1 MRYCENCGKRLHLFK
16 KHNCTG
22 EPANQPN
29 NSIIKLVLIVALL
42 VVVVIVAIFLATKPD
57 AHKIDPFDYT
67 TISYEGYDGI
77 GEVDVVFDSTALI
90 SGIIGEAP
98 SEFAVDAYDEW
109 YNKYREY
116 SENIH
121 LQTVNPSYLCNGDEV
136 EVTFTVT
143 GAAAK
148 HVKSG
153 TKIFITEG
161 LSETEAYDA
170 FRNVSVYFEG
180 VSGEAIARI
189 NKNGEDPITMSTD
202 FSIERS
208 YGLSNGDTITVM
220 VANAEELAS
229 KYHIIPEALTKV
241 YSVSDLP
248 TYITDASQIPGYEL
262 RVLAQ
267 DYLAYEIE
275 QCQNAGA
282 FTYTD
287 IMIEGI
293 YFLKRRDESWLV
305 SKHALWIVVSC
316 KEYYDG
322 EFRDNVYFPLKFEDP
337 ILQANGETG
346 YEWEDGS
353 NATFMTGESFPTQ
366 SVLDDYYVTEIE

>member
-1 MRYCENCGKRLHLFK
+1 MRYCENCGKRLHLFE

-22 EPANQPN
+22 EPTNQAS
-29 NSIIKLVLIVALL
+29 NSRIKPVLILSLL
-42 VVVVIVAIFLATKPD
+42 VVAAIVAVVLVIKPD

-67 TISYEGYDGI
+67 TVSYEGYNGT
-77 GEVDVVFDSTALI
+77 GDVNIQFDISTLV
-90 SGIIGEAP
+90 STIIGDEP
-98 SEFAVDAYDEW
+98 SEFSVDAYAEW
-109 YNKYREY
+109 YEEYRLYADAIDYHY
-116 SENIH
+116 SHPTE
-121 LQTVNPSYLCNGDEV
+121 LKNGHEV
-136 EVTFTVT
+136 VITFTVT
-143 GAAAK
+143 GEAAK
-148 HVKSG
+148 YVQSKEK
-153 TKIFITEG
+153 TFIVEG
-161 LSETEAYDA
+161 LAETETYDA

-275 QCQNAGA
+275 QCQDTGA